1 MGMGR
6 SRKNYEM
13 VLNYESIAS
22 EADLG
27 CKDISGTIMVYKWS
41 GTLIKVREE
50 SGFGKILA
58 ILNRI
63 CF

>member
-27 CKDISGTIMVYKWS
+27 CKGIFPALLWFTNGQ
-41 GTLIKVREE
+41 GL
-50 SGFGKILA
+50 
-58 ILNRI
+58 
-63 CF
+63 